1 MANFFMMHAC
11 ECVVDAEGGCIRR
24 RDYACVS
31 PADPAIGLLISELSN
46 LQMTMRNN
54 FSGDMCWQ
62 GLRLAD
68 C

>member
-1 MANFFMMHAC
+1 MANFFLMRAC
-11 ECVVDAEGGCIRR
+11 ECVDAEGGSTRR
-24 RDYACVS
+24 RAYACVS
-31 PADPAIGLLISELSN
+31 AADPAITLVISELSN